1 MMNNESRVTLVRA
14 GEMVYASGP
23 GGLKSQAET
32 TIRGWVSPTYGVKVP
47 ALSLAIETKSAN
59 DVQFTSEFVF
69 PI

>member
-1 MMNNESRVTLVRA
+1 
-14 GEMVYASGP
+14 MVLNSGP
-23 GGLKSQAET
+23 GGLKSQAEM

-47 ALSLAIETKSAN
+47 ALSLAIESKSAN